1 MSRKLTIML
10 TIALVLIVGAVLGYE
25 AYMDK
30 LAREDAVAQHANK
43 LNQQILKVRQDI
55 DAINAALQQYRHDHF
70 KLPSNQQGLAV
81 LVKSAANVSP
91 TDPNYSV
98 GYLTD
103 IPKDAWDKDYIYKYP
118 GDYSEY
124 DLYSYGEDGVEDDD
138 DIGNWLQ
145 NKGPHVKNWSKHSLF
160 GGAKEKTQ

>member
-1 MSRKLTIML
+1 MNRKLTIML
-10 TIALVLIVGAVLGYE
+10 IIVLVLIVGAVLGYE

-30 LAREDAVAQHANK
+30 LAPEDAVAQHANQ
-43 LNQQILKVRQDI
+43 LNQQILKARQDI

-81 LVKSAANVSP
+81 LVKRAENVSP

-98 GYLTD
+98 GYLTAL
-103 IPKDAWDKDYIYKYP
+103 PKDAWGKDYIYKYP

-145 NKGPHVKNWSKHSLF
+145 NKGSHVKNWSKYSIL
-160 GGAKEKTQ
+160 GAAKERTQ